1 MRKSVMRKALCLI
14 ALLVAAPADAA
25 ESERE
30 LVIDGR
36 VALAT
41 LRTPDGAVRPPLA
54 IVTHGTLAHKDMET
68 VVTLSKALAEKG
80 VATLAHNLTLGQDRR
95 RGMYDCATPH
105 DHRPDDAMIEIGAWI
120 AEARK
125 LGYDRIWLVGHS
137 RGANQVART
146 LAARGGEGLAGAALL
161 APSTAASEQKSIA
174 AYGQTYGGD
183 LAALTARA
191 REMLAAGRGG
201 ETMALPG
208 FLYCHDARATARAF
222 LAVYGA
228 DAGRDTAA
236 LAERLSLPV
245 LVLAAANDAVVADV
259 REAFAP
265 IAARK
270 RDLRVETI
278 DGADHFFLDLAGED
292 AADRIA
298 AFIAGK

>member
-1 MRKSVMRKALCLI
+1 MLKALCLAALMI
-14 ALLVAAPADAA
+14 AGTAKAA

-41 LRTPDGAVRPPLA
+41 LRAPDGVARPPLA

-105 DHRPDDAMIEIGAWI
+105 DHRPDDAIVEIGAWI

-146 LAARGGEGLAGAALL
+146 LAARGGEGVAGAALI
-161 APSTAASEQKSIA
+161 APSTGPGETRTLA
-174 AYGQTYGGD
+174 AYGQTYGAD

-191 REMLAAGRGG
+191 RDMVANGRGG
-201 ETMALPG
+201 ETLAAPG
-208 FLYCHDARATARAF
+208 FLYCRDARATARAF
-222 LAVYGA
+222 LAAYGP
-228 DAGRDTAA
+228 DQGRDTAA
-236 LAERLSLPV
+236 LTTRLNLPL
-245 LVLAAANDAVVADV
+245 LVLAAAQDAVVADV

-265 IAARK
+265 IAAQK
-270 RDLRVETI
+270 RNLRVETI
-278 DGADHFFLDLAGED
+278 AGADHFFLDLAGED

-298 AFIAGK
+298 DFIAGR